1 MQWTVRCFFLFV
13 GFFIE
18 RVSAGKQCREERSIS
33 GMALQGFILK
43 KFFVRALH
51 ECDISCETE
60 ITCQSY
66 NYVLGEKLCE
76 LNSRTKE
83 ARPENFRSDP
93 ARFYKRRFS
102 NRGMCEKNRKLS
114 KHRSFWKL
122 DINRRFNAILFD
134 AFYRLFVESFE
145 TLWWVGR
152 VGSLKARQ
160 RKNIRIPVSV
170 VAFKCLCLG
179 FLLNPLSVPE
189 VKFKRLS
196 A

>member
-1 MQWTVRCFFLFV
+1 MPCVYSMTLITDDIKMNRRTATWNIFVRLTHSQYYLCFTRKCSSVHHAVAKMICPSHGLNLINFSVNITNRSYHSLPTVTNWKTRKMLWTVNPCLFLFAS
-13 GFFIE
+13 FFMD

-66 NYVLGEKLCE
+66 NYVLGEKFCE

-93 ARFYKRRFS
+93 TRFYKRRLS
-102 NRGMCEKNRKLS
+102 DRGM
-114 KHRSFWKL
+114 
-122 DINRRFNAILFD
+122 
-134 AFYRLFVESFE
+134 
-145 TLWWVGR
+145 
-152 VGSLKARQ
+152 
-160 RKNIRIPVSV
+160 
-170 VAFKCLCLG
+170 
-179 FLLNPLSVPE
+179 
-189 VKFKRLS
+189 
-196 A
+196 

>member
-114 KHRSFWKL
+114 KHRSF
-122 DINRRFNAILFD
+122 
-134 AFYRLFVESFE
+134 
-145 TLWWVGR
+145 
-152 VGSLKARQ
+152 
-160 RKNIRIPVSV
+160 
-170 VAFKCLCLG
+170 
-179 FLLNPLSVPE
+179 
-189 VKFKRLS
+189 
-196 A
+196 